1 MLRDGLCDSD
11 EWVLFSLNNFWGS
24 SVDSEKRLR
33 ADIWWEFH
41 QIHPDII
48 GPENGRQIQDRYDME
63 WIRTCPVPIYTV
75 EPFPENPNAVVWPVE
90 YYVDRCGGRRYI
102 ACTFAA
108 QLMTLFVEGFTEIAV
123 YGLELLNGTK
133 REATI
138 EASCVAYWLGYLEG
152 KGVRIR
158 VGTRVD
164 GESQLLLTHPY
175 VYGVEYWRE
184 RRWVEGYVASFDY
197 RPVAV

>member
-1 MLRDGLCDSD
+1 MLRDGIFDSD
-11 EWVLFSLNNFWGS
+11 EWFICSINNFWNS
-24 SVDSEKRLR
+24 SRDSHGRLR

-41 QIHPDII
+41 QITPDAI
-48 GPENGRQIQDRYDME
+48 GSEIGRQIQDRYDME

-75 EPFPENPNAVVWPVE
+75 EPVPENPNAVVWPME
-90 YYVDRCGGRRYI
+90 HYIERCGGRRYI
-102 ACTFAA
+102 ACTFAP
-108 QLMTLFVEGFTEIAV
+108 QLMTLLVEGFEEIAV

-133 REATI
+133 REATV

-152 KGVRIR
+152 RGVRIR
-158 VGTRVD
+158 VPPD
-164 GESQLLLTHPY
+164 DEGEPQLLLTHPY

-184 RRWVEGYVASFDY
+184 RRWVERYVALFDY